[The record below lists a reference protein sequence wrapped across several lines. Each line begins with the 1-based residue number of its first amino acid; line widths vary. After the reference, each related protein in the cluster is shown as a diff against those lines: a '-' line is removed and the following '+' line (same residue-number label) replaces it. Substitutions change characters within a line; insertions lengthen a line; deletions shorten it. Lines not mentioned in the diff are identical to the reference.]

1 MRFKTQIKKVE
12 YNLAMNLQD
21 LKDKTILFLGKS
33 RAFSEEEFAS
43 QLEFHHISV
52 TQEINDTVSLI
63 VEGRM
68 MTPYE
73 QNLSEELYALEKYE
87 FMQVAAFEGMLASE
101 IDNDT
106 LLMSLKL
113 SHDKKRLKSF
123 LQNPMIADELFFKLL
138 KMYSW
143 NKEDFFENDDNRDV
157 TAAFISRFYE
167 NIERNHNVQYATTG
181 LFHLV
186 SQTKNEELLEAIAL
200 LEPTKMHP
208 KLIQALARHEKI
220 PKRVLKKYI
229 KEDNFVAK
237 EAMAYNAKIDK
248 SIIKEL
254 AKSQDLL
261 EVLAK
266 NVQLDAEI
274 FALLFEYKTLLASNE
289 SLTNEMQKELFSLNN
304 AEVNTILA
312 KNPSLNESLRLELL
326 KLNNAELN
334 AAIYTNPSISKEML
348 CDAYEDENNHLSLAK
363 NPATPP
369 KLLEAMFH
377 TADEKILDALARNE
391 STPVEVLYQLQLD
404 SRFDRAVKTNAAF
417 GKHIQSENIGWL
429 V

>member
-1 MRFKTQIKKVE
+1 
-12 YNLAMNLQD
+12 MNLED
-21 LKDKTILFLGKS
+21 LKDKTILLLGKS

-43 QLEFHHISV
+43 QLKFHHISV
-52 TQEINDTVSLI
+52 TKEMNDTVHFI

-73 QNLSEELYALEKYE
+73 QNLSDELYEQKKYE
-87 FMQVAAFEGMLASE
+87 FLAIAAFEKLLASK

-113 SHDKKRLKSF
+113 SNDKIRLKSF
-123 LQNPMIADELFFKLL
+123 LQNSMIADELFFKLI

-200 LEPTKMHP
+200 LEPTKIHP
-208 KLIQALARHEKI
+208 KLIQALAQHEKT
-220 PKRVLKKYI
+220 PKRVLKKYL
-229 KEDNFVAK
+229 KEDNNVAK
-237 EAMAYNAKIDK
+237 EAMAYNPSIDK
-248 SIIKEL
+248 NIIKEL
-254 AKSQDLL
+254 VKSKDLAA
-261 EVLAK
+261 VLAK
-266 NVQLDAEI
+266 NVRLDEEI
-274 FALLFEYKTLLASNE
+274 FHLLFAYKTLLASNE
-289 SLTNEMQKELFSLNN
+289 TLTSAMQKELFLLNDT
-304 AEVNTILA
+304 EVNLFLA
-312 KNPSLNESLRLELL
+312 QNPSLDATLRLELL
-326 KLNNAELN
+326 KLDDEALN
-334 AAIYTNPSISKEML
+334 AAIYANPATNEEML
-348 CDAYEDENNHLSLAK
+348 RTAYKEKINHLSLAK

-377 TADEKILDALARNE
+377 EANEKILDALARNE
-391 STPVEVLYQLQLD
+391 NTPVEVLYQLQLD

-417 GKHIQSENIGWL
+417 GRHIQSENIGWL